1 MSGGSSSGGKKS
13 STKKDEPAAPT
24 PGPTVPAFMPGM
36 DNMIAQQLQAGGY
49 GNASDLLSYFQQLY
63 SPMTL
68 PGSNVVQGGP
78 AVGSGSGGTGGAAID
93 PSKNGWVREGKSL
106 NLYKDGTLM
115 GGGTFKYPA

>member
-1 MSGGSSSGGKKS
+1 MSGGSSSGGKKT

-78 AVGSGSGGTGGAAID
+78 AVGSGSGGGSSGNGFD
-93 PSKNGWVREGKSL
+93 RSKNGWVKENGDT
-106 NLYKDGTLM
+106 NLYKNGYYFGTV
-115 GGGTFKYPA
+115 GFKG